1 MDLAD
6 IRKKARDGKLNPK
19 TPAAA
24 PSAPQ
29 APTAESPSAPRAPA
43 GPAKRAPAQPAAA
56 MPAAAMPAAAMPA
69 AAMPAAAMP
78 AATMPA
84 ATMPAATMPAATM
97 PAATPPEERDRLA
110 ELFELPGGFEPAT
123 EESYLAG
130 LERSRHESREDLR
143 RWLTLSLGNETY
155 ALDIRQISEIIKPR
169 EVTEVPRTPDFIL
182 GIISLRGIIVP
193 VFDLG
198 RRLRLAPAQ
207 VGPAARIIVCQA
219 EGRNA
224 GLLVDRISQVVN
236 IPEGAIEPP
245 PPVLSGLDRD
255 LLAGVGRFQERMLI
269 LLHLPSVLNAELV

>member
-19 TPAAA
+19 APAAA
-24 PSAPQ
+24 PFAPQ
-29 APTAESPSAPRAPA
+29 APTAESPAAPQAPA
-43 GPAKRAPAQPAAA
+43 GPAKRAPAQPEAA
-56 MPAAAMPAAAMPA
+56 MPAAAPPA
-69 AAMPAAAMP
+69 
-78 AATMPA
+78 
-84 ATMPAATMPAATM
+84 
-97 PAATPPEERDRLA
+97 ERDRIA

-130 LERSRHESREDLR
+130 LEQSRPKSREDLR

-207 VGPAARIIVCQA
+207 VGPDARIVVCRA

-236 IPEGAIEPP
+236 LPEGAIEPP